1 MSDERIWIA
10 GHRGMVGSALT
21 RLLQAQNRRVLTV
34 DRAALDLRRQQDV
47 ENWIKANRPTAII
60 LAAAKVG
67 GIVANTT
74 YPADF
79 IYDNLA
85 IQTNLIHCAHVAGV
99 DRMVFLGSSC
109 IYPKFVEQPIRES
122 SLMTG
127 KLEPTNEFY
136 AIAKIA
142 GILTC
147 QAYRKQFGRR
157 YISVMPCNL
166 YGPNDSYDLQNSHVL
181 PALFRKFHAATA
193 ANAREVV
200 IWGSGKPLREFL
212 HVDDMVRGVV
222 RCLDAY
228 DEYEPINIGY
238 GSDIAIGEIAQMIKE
253 ISGFAGSLVFDAS
266 RPDGIARKLMDSSKI
281 AALGWRPQIPLRDG
295 LETAYRWFVD
305 NVAGAPVRAG

>member
-21 RLLQAQNRRVLTV
+21 RLLRAQGRRVLTV
-34 DRAALDLRRQQDV
+34 DRATLDLRRQQDV
-47 ENWIKANRPTAII
+47 ENWIKSNRPTAIV

-99 DRMVFLGSSC
+99 DRLVFLGSSC
-109 IYPKFVEQPIRES
+109 IYPKFVEQPIKES

-157 YISVMPCNL
+157 YICVMPCNL

-181 PALFRKFHAATA
+181 PALFRKFHAAAA

-212 HVDDMVRGVV
+212 HVDDMARGVV
-222 RCLDAY
+222 RCLDHY
-228 DEYEPINIGY
+228 DDYDPINIGY
-238 GSDIAIGEIAQMIKE
+238 GSDIAISEIAAMIKE
-253 ISGFAGSLVFDAS
+253 ISGYAGSLVFDAS
-266 RPDGIARKLMDSSKI
+266 KPDGIARKLMDSSRI
-281 AALGWRPQIPLRDG
+281 SALGWRPQIPLREG
-295 LETAYRWFVD
+295 LESAYRWFVE
-305 NVAGAPVRAG
+305 NVASAAVRAG

>member
-21 RLLQAQNRRVLTV
+21 RLLRAKGRRVLTV
-34 DRAALDLRRQQDV
+34 DRATLDLRRQQDV
-47 ENWIKANRPTAII
+47 ENWIKSNRPTAIV

-99 DRMVFLGSSC
+99 DRLVFLGSSC
-109 IYPKFVEQPIRES
+109 IYPKFVEQPIKES

-157 YISVMPCNL
+157 YICVMPCNL

-181 PALFRKFHAATA
+181 PALFRKFHDATA

-212 HVDDMVRGVV
+212 HVDDMARGVV
-222 RCLDAY
+222 RCLDHY
-228 DEYEPINIGY
+228 DDYDPINIGY
-238 GSDIAIGEIAQMIKE
+238 GSDISIGEIAAMIKE
-253 ISGFAGSLVFDAS
+253 ISGYAGSLVFDAS
-266 RPDGIARKLMDSSKI
+266 KPDGIARKLMDSSKI
-281 AALGWRPQIPLRDG
+281 SALGWRPQIPLREG
-295 LETAYRWFVD
+295 LESAYRWFVE
-305 NVAGAPVRAG
+305 NVASAAVRAG